1 MTDTIS
7 VDRSISDAGLRG
19 FLDVEFDGRPGLIE
33 EFPLLVGPSNRHRCL
48 VIREGPEIVAHAAWR
63 PLILRSRAG
72 SIPAAG
78 IGLVTTR
85 GDRRDRGLA
94 SLAVDACLREAETAG
109 VWMAILFAPARS
121 IYARLGFVPAGRER
135 ITRVHPRREVTPGRA
150 PVRGGPKDAYRLRP
164 LLDRHPVGVERT
176 AEEFE
181 SLLGVPDTTLHL
193 LEEGDDPVAY
203 CVAGRGR
210 DLQGV
215 IHEWAGDPEP
225 VARLLNK
232 VIASQDAPRSI
243 LSPASLP
250 APVPG
255 VHHEG
260 PMAQVRIVRPEEL
273 GTDDPV
279 EAFGSRDHEARVPI
293 YVWGLDSF

>member
-1 MTDTIS
+1 MTGTIS
-7 VDRSISDAGLRG
+7 VDRLTSDAVLRG
-19 FLDVEFDGRPGLIE
+19 FLDVEFDGRPGLVE
-33 EFPLLVGPSNRHRCL
+33 EFPLLVGSDNRHRCL
-48 VIREGPEIVAHAAWR
+48 VLREGGEMVAHAAWR
-63 PLILRSRAG
+63 PLVLRSRAG

-85 GDRRDRGLA
+85 RDRRDRGLA
-94 SLAVDACLREAETAG
+94 SLAVDACIREAEAAG
-109 VWMAILFAPARS
+109 VWMAMLFAPARS
-121 IYARLGFVPAGRER
+121 LYARLGFVPAGRER
-135 ITRVHPRREVTPGRA
+135 ITRVHPHRDTTPGR
-150 PVRGGPKDAYRLRP
+150 PPIQGGAKDAVRLQP

-181 SLLGVPDTTLHL
+181 SLLRVPQTTLYI
-193 LEEGDDPVAY
+193 LEEGDGPQAY

-215 IHEWAGDPEP
+215 IHEWAGEPEAL
-225 VARLLNK
+225 ARLLQR
-232 VIASQDAPRSI
+232 VIAPHGGPRSI

-250 APVPG
+250 PPLPG
-255 VHHEG
+255 LHHEG
-260 PMAQVRIVRPEEL
+260 PMAQVRIVRPRAL

-279 EAFGSRDHEARVPI
+279 EAFGDRDRDPRFPI

>member
-1 MTDTIS
+1 MTDRIS
-7 VDRSISDAGLRG
+7 VERSISDAELRR

-33 EFPLLVGPSNRHRCL
+33 EFPLLAGSSNVHRCF

-63 PLILRSRAG
+63 PLVLRSRSN

-85 GDRRDRGLA
+85 RDRRDRGLA
-94 SLAVDACLREAETAG
+94 SLAVEACLREAEAAG
-109 VWMAILFAPARS
+109 VWMEMLFAPARS
-121 IYARLGFVPAGRER
+121 LYARLGFVPAGRER
-135 ITRVHPRREVTPGRA
+135 ITRVHPGREATPGPV
-150 PVRGGPKDAYRLRP
+150 PVRGGPKDAYRLKP

-193 LEEGDDPVAY
+193 LEEGDAPVAY

-243 LSPASLP
+243 LSPAELP
-250 APVPG
+250 APVSG

-260 PMAQVRIVRPEEL
+260 PMAQVRIVRPHAL
-273 GTDDPV
+273 GTNDPAV
-279 EAFGSRDHEARVPI
+279 AFGGRSRDARYPI